1 MVTIDRLTKRA
12 HFSPVRKE
20 DSTEEIA
27 NVLVRDV
34 IRLHGLPKQIVSDR
48 DIKFTNNY
56 WRTAMQILGI
66 EIHMTT
72 VNNPSS
78 NGQVERLNRTLGEML
93 RTLVS
98 ARPHDWLKVLPLTE
112 FAYNNNYQ
120 YGIESTPFYAD
131 LGYHPRW
138 LGLLNEH
145 VGPYDHNSEMFA
157 ADFFKD
163 QKAIMEQVRHFMA
176 RSQDKDSVN
185 FNRHLQDVTFQ
196 VGDKVLLHKNGYE
209 KRTVNTKLKCLWYG
223 PFTVEACLG
232 NNAYRLTMPKNYVRH
247 NVFHVKLLKP
257 FVERATDYSKVP
269 PPDMEEVKNKLAD
282 MRFIVKAFKENDNIL
297 CEIAWSDCDP
307 ADTVVVPFE
316 WMNQYVDEGRRQS
329 LVDDLNRRTRGTR
342 GRVSL

>member
-98 ARPHDWLKVLPLTE
+98 A
-112 FAYNNNYQ
+112 
-120 YGIESTPFYAD
+120 
-131 LGYHPRW
+131 
-138 LGLLNEH
+138 
-145 VGPYDHNSEMFA
+145 
-157 ADFFKD
+157 
-163 QKAIMEQVRHFMA
+163 
-176 RSQDKDSVN
+176 
-185 FNRHLQDVTFQ
+185 
-196 VGDKVLLHKNGYE
+196 
-209 KRTVNTKLKCLWYG
+209 
-223 PFTVEACLG
+223 
-232 NNAYRLTMPKNYVRH
+232 
-247 NVFHVKLLKP
+247 
-257 FVERATDYSKVP
+257 
-269 PPDMEEVKNKLAD
+269 
-282 MRFIVKAFKENDNIL
+282 
-297 CEIAWSDCDP
+297 
-307 ADTVVVPFE
+307 
-316 WMNQYVDEGRRQS
+316 
-329 LVDDLNRRTRGTR
+329 
-342 GRVSL
+342 